1 MPPSWESLFKGAVA
15 GIIEAGTAVRAS
27 TSELWAEIRGAASE
41 AGLSIGQA
49 GFSLVTQLRSEAAAR
64 RNGYEAFQASA
75 LEARFSQAMRAPEAN
90 IRAQAVRDVQPEY
103 LVRFDL
109 TYTTVGGEIE
119 TRTVSLRDVLRPGM
133 TVGDVYD
140 SVAEAAE
147 GLARDYGQGLVG
159 TANLRPVTI

>member
-1 MPPSWESLFKGAVA
+1 MPPSWESLFKGAVT

-27 TSELWAEIRGAASE
+27 TSELWAEIRGAANE

-49 GFSLVTQLRSEAAAR
+49 GFALVTQLRSEATQR
-64 RNGYEAFQASA
+64 RNGYEAFQAA
-75 LEARFSQAMRAPEAN
+75 NLEARFDQSMRAPEAN
-90 IRAQAVRDVQPEY
+90 IRAQAVREVQPEY

-109 TYTTVGGEIE
+109 TYTTISGEIE
-119 TRTVSLRDVLRPGM
+119 SRTVSLRDVLRPGM

-140 SVAEAAE
+140 AVDMAAE

-159 TANLRPVTI
+159 VANLRPVTI